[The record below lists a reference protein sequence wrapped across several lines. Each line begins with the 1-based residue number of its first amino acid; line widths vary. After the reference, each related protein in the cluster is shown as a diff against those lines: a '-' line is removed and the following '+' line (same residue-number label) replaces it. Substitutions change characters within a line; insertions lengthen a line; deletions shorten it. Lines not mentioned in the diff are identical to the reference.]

1 MYMQKQN
8 HLEVS
13 GDYPEN
19 QQLQNRPYRAADMI
33 LNYLEQLGVEYMFGI
48 PGGGIEPLYDA
59 LARSQRLGGIRP
71 IVARHE
77 SGAAFMADG
86 YARESGKLGVCCAT
100 TGPGATNMITGV
112 ASAYMDHTPL
122 LAITAQTSLTA
133 FGRGAAQESSCT
145 GIDTVAMYK
154 HCTRYNTLVSH
165 PDQLERKLI
174 AAITTAM
181 QPPFG
186 PAHISVPIDILR
198 GPITNYHAV
207 DLKKLTIPSNGID
220 DGDIN
225 NLYRKLVNAQHP
237 IFVVGAGAGQSLS
250 PILELATLINA
261 QVITT
266 SEATGIVNSFHPQYR
281 GVYGISGHSTAHS
294 LLKSQNVDVVLA
306 IGVNLDEFT
315 TNGWEATTLFSE
327 KSLFIDSTPLN
338 FYRSPMS
345 TNHISGNIRRIFEYL
360 LARFIRIHKQDRNNA
375 HRQLF
380 PESVPKNFSALPFER
395 RAGNRRHHR
404 SASSFSG
411 ISYLHTIE
419 RRQESD
425 RRKNLSSPPLALRF
439 NLKDKEKYL
448 SEQIPIKPQ
457 RLMYDL
463 SRLFPPT
470 TRFLADNGNSTFW
483 AIHYLHP
490 TPDKHITNISSIRLG
505 MGFLSMGWAIGA
517 AVGTALAV
525 PDTPVVCITGD
536 GSLLMSGQELTVA
549 LQQNL
554 SVIFVILNDSALGT
568 VKHGQ
573 KLGGRESVGYELPVI
588 NFAGYAKAMGVEGHI
603 ITSPQDM
610 VNLDI
615 ISLCKKAGP
624 TLLDIR
630 IDPFEIPPIEER
642 VKMLRTEIAY

>member
-1 MYMQKQN
+1 MQKQN
-8 HLEVS
+8 HLGVS
-13 GDYPEN
+13 VDYAEN
-19 QQLQNRPYRAADMI
+19 QQQQNRPYQAADII
-33 LNYLEQLGVEYMFGI
+33 LHYLEKIGVQYIFGI

-59 LARSQRLGGIRP
+59 LACSQRIGGIRP

-77 SGAAFMADG
+77 TGAAFMADG

-122 LAITAQTSLTA
+122 LAITAQTSIKA

-186 PAHISVPIDILR
+186 PVHISIPIDILR

-207 DLKKLTIPSNGID
+207 DLNKIIIPSNAVD
-220 DGDIN
+220 DEDIN
-225 NLYRKLVNAQHP
+225 LIYCNLVNSKNP
-237 IFVVGAGAGQSLS
+237 IFVIGAGAGHAIES
-250 PILELATLINA
+250 ILKVATLINA

-266 SEATGIVNSFHPQYR
+266 SEAKGLVNSFHPQYR
-281 GVYGISGHSTAHS
+281 GVYGISGHSTALS
-294 LLKSQNVDVVLA
+294 LLTSQHVDVALA
-306 IGVNLDEFT
+306 IGVTLDEFT
-315 TNGWEATTLFSE
+315 TNGWESTILFSE
-327 KSLFIDSTPLN
+327 RSLYVDSTPLY

-345 TNHISGNIRRIFEYL
+345 TDHVSGNIRRIFERL
-360 LARFIRIHKQDRNNA
+360 LARFIRLLKQDRTSA
-375 HRQLF
+375 RQQLL
-380 PESVPKNFSALPFER
+380 PESIQKNPSIFPFER
-395 RAGNRRHHR
+395 RAGNRRYDR
-404 SASSFSG
+404 SSSSYTS
-411 ISYLHTIE
+411 ISYLHSKE
-419 RRQESD
+419 VRLRSD
-425 RRKNLSSPPLALRF
+425 RRKTPLSPPLALTF
-439 NLKDKEKYL
+439 DLNNKEKYF
-448 SEQIPIKPQ
+448 SELTPIKPQ

-463 SRLFPPT
+463 SRLFPSS
-470 TRFLADNGNSTFW
+470 TRFLADNGNSSFW

-490 TPDKHITNISSIRLG
+490 TPNESMTNISSIRLG

-517 AVGTALAV
+517 AVGTALAT

-536 GSLLMSGQELTVA
+536 GSLLMSGQELTTA

-554 SVIFVILNDSALGT
+554 SIIFVILNDSALGT

-573 KLGGRESVGYELPVI
+573 QLGGRESVGYELPVI
-588 NFAGYAKAMGVEGHI
+588 DFAGYANAMGVEGHV

-610 VNLDI
+610 VNLNI
-615 ISLCKKAGP
+615 TSLCKKIGP
-624 TLLDIR
+624 TVLDIR
-630 IDPFEIPPIEER
+630 IDPSEIPPIEER
-642 VKMLRTEIAY
+642 IKMLRTEIAL